1 MRPWEHSGR
10 IIVLYKALTVKAN
23 VTTVVLLTS
32 TYICSNICAV
42 SYTHIGCALNLLR
55 KWQCCLLTAYQLQT
69 ITHSNE
75 PNINMAYCNQQ
86 NEFDKQPCEFRK
98 ADGIYSHIFLLY
110 SAFYHHETL
119 VTLVKCLWTS
129 HDTPTCY
136 LLSHCQFEQPVY
148 LSTSSVAKRC
158 VHSYRHLH
166 CDYSVWVV
174 TLSVLELV
182 QLAGMFRFIVVC

>member
-10 IIVLYKALTVKAN
+10 NIVLYKALTVKAN

-32 TYICSNICAV
+32 TDICSDICAV
-42 SYTHIGCALNLLR
+42 SYTHVGCALNLLR

-75 PNINMAYCNQQ
+75 TNINMAYCNQQ
-86 NEFDKQPCEFRK
+86 DACDKQPWASLMAFRTTFC
-98 ADGIYSHIFLLY
+98 SFC

-129 HDTPTCY
+129 HDTLTCY

-158 VHSYRHLH
+158 VHS
-166 CDYSVWVV
+166 
-174 TLSVLELV
+174 
-182 QLAGMFRFIVVC
+182 